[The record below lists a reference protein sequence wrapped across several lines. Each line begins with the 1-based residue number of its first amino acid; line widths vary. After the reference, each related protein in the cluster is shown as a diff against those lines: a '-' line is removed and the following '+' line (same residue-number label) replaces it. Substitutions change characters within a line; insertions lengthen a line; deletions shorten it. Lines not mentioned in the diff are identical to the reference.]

1 MFNVTENPQKRPLNT
16 GPGVIYF
23 QKPPQEVSSSEMCG
37 QAGSPSAEARW
48 DFAQGVGGTR
58 DGGATLPCPRSPC
71 HMSPSH
77 RLSISSGHRL
87 HTSIQLRKDELLP
100 CEPPASL
107 CPSWTALR
115 PCGPSSRHCVI
126 KKYAERS
133 SSPLALTQTRLK
145 CPRACLISQW
155 TSSWGSGGVS
165 PPARPVLGSFRFLIL
180 QCHYL
185 LENFFLLPSL
195 VDYEF

>member
-1 MFNVTENPQKRPLNT
+1 M

-37 QAGSPSAEARW
+37 QAGSLSAEAGW
-48 DFAQGVGGTR
+48 DFARGVGGMR
-58 DGGATLPCPRSPC
+58 VGGHASLSSKPR

-77 RLSISSGHRL
+77 WLSISSGHRL
-87 HTSIQLRKDELLP
+87 HMSIQLRKDELLP
-100 CEPPASL
+100 REPPASL

-145 CPRACLISQW
+145 CPRACLVSQW
-155 TSSWGSGGVS
+155 TSSWGSGGS
-165 PPARPVLGSFRFLIL
+165 
-180 QCHYL
+180 
-185 LENFFLLPSL
+185 LPQHGLS
-195 VDYEF
+195 

>member
-1 MFNVTENPQKRPLNT
+1 
-16 GPGVIYF
+16 
-23 QKPPQEVSSSEMCG
+23 MCS
-37 QAGSPSAEARW
+37 QAGSPSAEAGW
-48 DFAQGVGGTR
+48 DFARGVGVARGS
-58 DGGATLPCPRSPC
+58 GATLPCPRSPR
-71 HMSPSH
+71 HRSPSH

-100 CEPPASL
+100 REPPASL

-145 CPRACLISQW
+145 CPRACLVSQW
-155 TSSWGSGGVS
+155 TSSWGSGGGLS
-165 PPARPVLGSFRFLIL
+165 PSTACLRELSILNSAMSLLTGKFFPSSELGRL
-180 QCHYL
+180 
-185 LENFFLLPSL
+185 
-195 VDYEF
+195 